1 MPALSKPTRN
11 WASSIIIW
19 LKIIPRSLWIWLQ
32 AEPVGIICLIIGN
45 ECYKG
50 IVLFLKC
57 NNLRMFRPYNV
68 RLEFELLGT
77 CSVYSH
83 PANQVSLSQTWQSF
97 FGMRHW
103 PLSSSLAGRPYYRQ
117 KAARAITFF
126 VKFFK
131 KIFFRK
137 CTVILAYFSTR
148 WIRIWHPFL
157 SFFDLR
163 LLYQDISTFTKFKIT
178 KFSVPFCN
186 KGSNIALKVRKM

>member
-77 CSVYSH
+77 CLVYSH

-103 PLSSSLAGRPYYRQ
+103 PLSSPLAGRPYYRQ
-117 KAARAITFF
+117 RGAQSLFSSNFSKNFFPKMYCHFSIFLDPLNPNLASIFIIFRFETSIPRYIDIYQVQNYKVFGAI
-126 VKFFK
+126 
-131 KIFFRK
+131 
-137 CTVILAYFSTR
+137 L
-148 WIRIWHPFL
+148 
-157 SFFDLR
+157 
-163 LLYQDISTFTKFKIT
+163 
-178 KFSVPFCN
+178 
-186 KGSNIALKVRKM
+186 